1 MTELHSDLIDRQCIA
16 GYLRSLVGRFF
27 KILPM
32 CEDHSSTLDKYMN
45 SLLREMLGCE
55 LLADSLRDDD
65 RYVSLLSILRSLIA
79 EHENLDVV
87 KTDVFHAINIITQ
100 LEQKYQGVTA

>member
-1 MTELHSDLIDRQCIA
+1 MMELYSDLIDRQCVA
-16 GYLRSLVGRFF
+16 GYLRSLVGRFY

-32 CEDHSSTLDKYMN
+32 CEDHSLTLDKYMN

-55 LLADSLRDDD
+55 LLADSLRGDD

-79 EHENLDVV
+79 DHENLGVV
-87 KTDVFHAINIITQ
+87 KADVFRAINIITQ
-100 LEQKYQGVTA
+100 LEMKYQGV